1 MQRSNMLA
9 LGACALIGAGA
20 GSVAAQNYPTKPIR
34 LVVAASPGGT
44 PDILARILAPKLNEQ
59 LGQPIIVDNR
69 PGATGNIGAEVVAK
83 APRDGYTM
91 MIASSVL
98 AISPAFYTK
107 LRFNATAD
115 LAPLTLVASQALFLF
130 VQASSPIR
138 SVGDLIA
145 AAKAKPGQVPYAS
158 FGTGSPQHV
167 ATELFQIVAGIR
179 LVHVPYKSGG
189 LMTAALLSGEVQTMF
204 LGLSPALPHVKS
216 GRLRTIAMASAKRS
230 PSAPDV
236 PTFEEAGV
244 PGVVV
249 DNWFGMLTT
258 AGAPRLVIERLHAEI
273 LKAVH
278 AADVS
283 GRIVQQGLDIVT
295 QRPDQYS
302 AFLTSEIAKWRKVV
316 AAAGLQPL

>member
-1 MQRSNMLA
+1 MLA

-20 GSVAAQNYPTKPIR
+20 GSVAAQSYPTKPIR

-69 PGATGNIGAEVVAK
+69 PGATGKIGAEVVAK

-107 LRFNATAD
+107 LRFSATAD
-115 LAPLTLVASQALFLF
+115 LMPLTLVASQALFLF
-130 VQASSPIR
+130 VQTSSPIR

-167 ATELFQIVAGIR
+167 ATELFQIVAGIK

-258 AGAPRLVIERLHAEI
+258 AGTPRPVIERLHAEI
-273 LKAVH
+273 VKAVH
-278 AADVS
+278 APDVS
-283 GRIVQQGLDIVT
+283 GRIMQQGLDIVT
-295 QRPDQYS
+295 QQPDQYS